1 MIFPLFIF
9 LEVHWSV
16 VNTIFGGLGFVEC
29 LICVLIFSPLCLP
42 ESPFDQL
49 YIILIGI
56 FSFIAQIGLVVSSQL
71 ESAST
76 VAILRKAF
84 DVIFAFIFQ
93 ISFFQVCTFKKTLK
107 NQLVLFLKK

>member
-1 MIFPLFIF
+1 MYID
-9 LEVHWSV
+9 VHWSV

-42 ESPFDQL
+42 DSSFDQVN
-49 YIILIGI
+49 IILIGI
-56 FSFIAQIGLVVSSQL
+56 FSFVAQIGLVVSSQL